1 MAKSVLRAWRMEQT
15 ADLSVQ
21 DRRAALEEALGK
33 VADGERTALRRV
45 YDLTSAKL
53 LGVILHVVRDRD
65 AAEDVLQEVYLK
77 VWDRAGSFDRTRAS
91 PITWLCVIARN
102 AAIDA
107 VRKTGRRS
115 EVSDDILPEIEDET
129 PNADSML
136 CSAQENERLQDCL
149 ESLQDDHR
157 RCIRLAFFRGFTH
170 TELAS
175 RLDVPLGTMKSW
187 IRRGL
192 SSLKG
197 CLGDG

>member
-1 MAKSVLRAWRMEQT
+1 MGQT
-15 ADLSVQ
+15 ADLSAQ
-21 DRRAALEEALGK
+21 DRRAALEEALGR
-33 VADGERTALRRV
+33 VAEGERTALRRV

-77 VWDRAGSFDRTRAS
+77 VWDRAGRFDRTRAS

-115 EVSDDILPEIEDET
+115 EVSDDVLPEIEDET
-129 PNADSML
+129 PNADVML
-136 CSAQENERLQDCL
+136 CDAEENERLQNCL
-149 ESLQDDHR
+149 EGLQADHR

-170 TELAS
+170 TELAT

-197 CLGDG
+197 CLGNG

>member
-1 MAKSVLRAWRMEQT
+1 MGQT
-15 ADLSVQ
+15 ADLSAQ

-53 LGVILHVVRDRD
+53 LGVILHIVRDRD

-77 VWDRAGSFDRTRAS
+77 VWDRAGRFDRTRAS
-91 PITWLCVIARN
+91 PITWLCAIARN

-115 EVSDDILPEIEDET
+115 EVSDDFLPEIKDET
-129 PNADSML
+129 PNADTML
-136 CSAQENERLQDCL
+136 CDAQENERLQNCL
-149 ESLQDDHR
+149 EGLQDDHR
-157 RCIRLAFFRGFTH
+157 KCIRLAFFRGFTH